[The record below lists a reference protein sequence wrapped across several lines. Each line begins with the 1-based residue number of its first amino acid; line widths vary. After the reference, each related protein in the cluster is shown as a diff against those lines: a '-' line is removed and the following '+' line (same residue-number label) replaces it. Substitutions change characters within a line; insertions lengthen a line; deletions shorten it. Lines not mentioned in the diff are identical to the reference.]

1 METLRA
7 DQILSELRDLWA
19 GLAGADDPHGVVR
32 ACAMTLIVVGDDTQV
47 GATLA
52 ELMREHPHRAI
63 VVRVRPGPAALL
75 EHRVL
80 AQCWMPSAG
89 RQQICCEQ
97 IEIAAAEGG
106 LADLPPV
113 LLALRAPDLP
123 VVLWLRAARLFD
135 VLRIPAGKLILDSAA
150 AAEPLAM
157 LQRLAQAG
165 AADGPVA
172 DLAWTRLTHWRE
184 ILAQEFDNPASA
196 ALLPRVAEV
205 RVFHTGQSVPPEA
218 CYMAGWVLSALGRR
232 VEVRFEAA
240 AEGAIEFRGPGFPAL
255 RISGCAPR
263 AEASLLSEELGILD
277 RDPVYDRALRLAA
290 SLG

>member
-1 METLRA
+1 MAALRA

-32 ACAMTLIVVGDDTQV
+32 ACSMTLIVVGDDTQV

-63 VVRVRPGPAALL
+63 VVRVRSGPAALL

-97 IEIAAAEGG
+97 IEITATEGG

-135 VLRIPAGKLILDSAA
+135 VLRMPAGKLILDSAA

-157 LQRLAQAG
+157 LQRLAQAS
-165 AADGPVA
+165 AADSPVA

-205 RVFHTGQSVPPEA
+205 RVFHPGQRFAPEA
-218 CYMAGWVLSALGRR
+218 CYLAGWVLSALGRR

-255 RISGCAPR
+255 RIAGCAPR
-263 AEASLLSEELGILD
+263 PEASLLSEELGILG